1 MQVNEEIRDEKILL
15 VDENGPIGVRS
26 AEEGMQLAIQRRL
39 DLVKISPNASPP
51 VCKIMDYGK
60 FCFERKKK
68 EKEAKKKQHVAEL
81 KEVKLSVRIDVGD
94 LNTKCKQTREFIS
107 AGNKVKVSVK
117 FRGRELQ
124 HTELGF
130 DVLDNFCNLCKE
142 FAEKDGAP
150 ALEGRQVSV
159 VLVKKGS
166 KLLDKS
172 KLAVKNKKD
181 GSDLS

>member
-1 MQVNEEIRDEKILL
+1 MQVNEEIRDEEILL

-26 AEEGMQLAIQRRL
+26 AEEGMQIAIQRT
-39 DLVKISPNASPP
+39 
-51 VCKIMDYGK
+51 
-60 FCFERKKK
+60 
-68 EKEAKKKQHVAEL
+68 EL

-159 VLVKKGS
+159 VLVQKGS

-181 GSDLS
+181 DSNLS

>member
-26 AEEGMQLAIQRRL
+26 AEEGMQIAIQRRL

-51 VCKIMDYGK
+51 VCKII
-60 FCFERKKK
+60 KK

>member
-26 AEEGMQLAIQRRL
+26 AKEGMQIAFQRKL

-68 EKEAKKKQHVAEL
+68 EKEAKRKQHVVEL

-94 LNTKCKQTREFIS
+94 LNTKCKRTKEFIS

-117 FRGRELQ
+117 FKGRELQ
-124 HTELGF
+124 HTDLGF
-130 DVLDNFCNLCKE
+130 DVLNNFCNLCKE
-142 FAEKDGAP
+142 FAEQDGSP

-159 VLVKKGS
+159 MLVKKGS
-166 KLLDKS
+166 KLVDRS
-172 KLAVKNKKD
+172 KLSVKNKK
-181 GSDLS
+181 GGN